1 MSLFERMK
9 YMKIYKV
16 ETNIE
21 NIKLNVLFKV
31 ASLNKNKGTNSPLHR
46 HMHYEVHY
54 INSGD
59 VLFEFE
65 NTSKRTQDKTLVIIA
80 PEVYHTVKFLSE
92 EAEHVAFELRLSKLN
107 TGKDLYSDYNL
118 LFNKIKKYVF
128 LPYSKNDFLDFK
140 ESIPSSLN
148 TEGEYISKAKLT
160 LLFFELTKTI
170 NKKFN
175 IDKVQSDNFIEENS
189 VDEEIIDVKIMKYI
203 ETHYSEPITISDL
216 AATLYISPR
225 HTERVIKKIFSKTF
239 TDLLQE
245 YRIAIAK
252 YKIKNELNSSLEDIG
267 RSVGFDSYSSF
278 WKYFKR
284 ITNVTPKEYRNRKIK
299 KS

>member
-1 MSLFERMK
+1 ME
-9 YMKIYKV
+9 IYKV

-21 NIKLNVLFKV
+21 NINLNVLFKV
-31 ASLNKNKGTNSPLHR
+31 ASLDKNKGTNSLLHR

-65 NTSKRTQDKTLVIIA
+65 NSSKRIQKKTLVIIA
-80 PEVYHTVKFLSE
+80 PEVYHTVNFLSKQ
-92 EAEHVAFELRLSKLN
+92 AEHVAFELRLSKSN

-118 LFNKIKKYVF
+118 LFEKIKECVF
-128 LPYSKNDFLDFK
+128 LPYHKSDFLDFK
-140 ESIPSSLN
+140 ESIPFSIN
-148 TEGEYISKAKLT
+148 TVGECISKAKLT
-160 LLFFELTKTI
+160 LLFFELTKTMSE
-170 NKKFN
+170 NLN
-175 IDKVQSDNFIEENS
+175 IDKTKTDISLEAKQSDDS
-189 VDEEIIDVKIMKYI
+189 EEIIDIKIMRYI
-203 ETHYSEPITISDL
+203 ETHYSEPITIADL

-239 TDLLQE
+239 TELLQE

-284 ITNVTPKEYRNRKIK
+284 TTNVTPKEYRNVKN
-299 KS
+299 KSK